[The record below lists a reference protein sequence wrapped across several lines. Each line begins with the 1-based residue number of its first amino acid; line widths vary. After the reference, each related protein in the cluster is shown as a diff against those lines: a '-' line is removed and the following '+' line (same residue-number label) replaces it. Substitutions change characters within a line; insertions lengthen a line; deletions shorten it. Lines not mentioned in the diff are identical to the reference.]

1 MSRLNLPKISLEDKE
16 RGRFTL
22 NGVTDELVK
31 EVSKRAGVKGG
42 DILVKKINHAI
53 MSGITPETLL
63 ALIESNVINLE
74 DPESL
79 KTSFWS
85 RVSLYISIT
94 SNLNEVK
101 MLLESGLSFK
111 EIVELNKRGELDME
125 HIKFIARFR

>member
-1 MSRLNLPKISLEDKE
+1 MSRLNLPKITLEDKE

-74 DPESL
+74 DPESS

-85 RVSLYISIT
+85 RISLYISIT
-94 SNLNEVK
+94 SDLNEVK
-101 MLLESGLSFK
+101 TLLESGLSFK

-125 HIKFIARFR
+125 HIKFITRFR